1 MGFISLQLS
10 GKSNFT
16 PKHAARMIRVSVP
29 QVGAQHC
36 VWYGECGESE
46 KVPGKKYNC
55 NYTGPPKPLAP
66 EGYDL
71 LTVHAGLSTLNQLLC
86 FTPWGQVKQS
96 NVLCSVFAC
105 RSFVLDMTTKTEASA
120 VMLTSCIRSK
130 GVFSCPFSSF
140 LGMQLF
146 SQQFKAD
153 WQEIV
158 FGFGSMCTKHY
169 LSFAAPYKSWDST
182 KLTGF

>member
-1 MGFISLQLS
+1 
-10 GKSNFT
+10 
-16 PKHAARMIRVSVP
+16 MIRVFVP

-71 LTVHAGLSTLNQLLC
+71 LTVHAGLSTLNLLLC
-86 FTPWGQVKQS
+86 FAPWGKFKQS

-120 VMLTSCIRSK
+120 VMLTSCVRSK

-146 SQQFKAD
+146 SKQFNAE
-153 WQEIV
+153 WQEIFFCFWMYV
-158 FGFGSMCTKHY
+158 H
-169 LSFAAPYKSWDST
+169 LSFAATYKSDKSWDST
-182 KLTGF
+182 KLTVFFLFFLLLFTTIDLVIS